1 MLCTLSAHHRRG
13 AIISAAY
20 TTLECHV
27 QVQFDADYEQGPAQA
42 PPVMFCTDDGHLC
55 RADWAARADTA
66 LMHVQPNA
74 QQTASNSTPEVST
87 LLSEASSVNGFDID
101 GSEIVAVVEQECMCY
116 IKRRSQTF

>member
-1 MLCTLSAHHRRG
+1 M
-13 AIISAAY
+13 
-20 TTLECHV
+20 

-66 LMHVQPNA
+66 LVQVQPND
-74 QQTASNSTPEVST
+74 QQRARSSSPEVST
-87 LLSEASSVNGFDID
+87 LLFEASSVNGFDID

>member
-1 MLCTLSAHHRRG
+1 M
-13 AIISAAY
+13 
-20 TTLECHV
+20 

-42 PPVMFCTDDGHLC
+42 PPVMFCTDDGQLC

-66 LMHVQPNA
+66 LMQVQPNA
-74 QQTASNSTPEVST
+74 QQRASSSAPEVST